1 MTCKYCG
8 SDQHRSEDCP
18 ALHLTRFLLDQPY
31 EKEHLPDFVGVMT
44 EEELL
49 SKTEEEL
56 HDEVK
61 QINKLRKS

>member
-8 SDQHRSEDCP
+8 SSRHLSENCHV
-18 ALHLTRFLLDQPY
+18 LNLTRFLLDEPHD
-31 EKEHLPDFVGVMT
+31 EENLPDFIGVMT
-44 EEELL
+44 EEELF
-49 SKTEEEL
+49 SKSEDDL